1 MLLILIIILGGSD
14 MLEQKAVKKLP
25 TRSEVQEELTWKL
38 EDIYETD
45 AKWEA
50 EYKKVL
56 ELIPSFSEFKGKL
69 GESSQTLLNALK
81 KQDEISF
88 LLGK

>member
-69 GESSQTLLNALK
+69 GESSH
-81 KQDEISF
+81 F
-88 LLGK
+88 RV